1 MRRAALP
8 GWLVWGALALVV
20 AVPLIAALF
29 SPQLAWRG
37 PVYIVAGFSGVVG
50 LALLLMQP
58 LLAGGYLPGLSVA
71 RARLLHRIS
80 GAALVL
86 CVVLHVAGLWIT
98 SPPDVIDALLFVS
111 PTPFAAWGVVA
122 MWAIFASALIVVL
135 RRRLA
140 VPVHIWR
147 RAHSVLAVIVVVGSV
162 VHAAL
167 ILGTME
173 PWSKYL
179 LCALV
184 VIATGKVIY
193 DRRAWVRRIR

>member
-1 MRRAALP
+1 M
-8 GWLVWGALALVV
+8 
-20 AVPLIAALF
+20 
-29 SPQLAWRG
+29 AWRG
-37 PVYIVAGFSGVVG
+37 PVYTVAGFSGVVG
-50 LALLLMQP
+50 LALLLIQP
-58 LLAGGYLPGLSVA
+58 LLAGGFLPGLSVA
-71 RARLLHRIS
+71 RARVLHRIS

-147 RAHSVLAVIVVVGSV
+147 RAHSVLAVTIVVGSV

-179 LCALV
+179 LSALV